1 MLRPDDV
8 VIVTFPRSGTNWTSF
23 LVANA
28 LVHGREESPTLA
40 DFRRVLPGLNGEYF
54 EGRGWAGW
62 RLRVSY
68 RKLPSPRIF
77 SVHAPY
83 DPSFP
88 KVVYVV
94 RDPRDVLV
102 SNFHFQRLVGRD
114 RGAAINEYVMGT
126 VSGADQWPCPWDA
139 HVRDWALS
147 GHPNVIVISYE
158 ELHEDP
164 ARALARILDFAGV
177 DRPQAA
183 VEAAVQAASFE
194 RMRAHEETTGLPPP
208 IQKMRADEQER
219 FIRRGRRGA
228 WQDELDEEC
237 VWAIESAYGETMTAM
252 GYVLS
257 ASPRSPELA
266 AQ

>member
-8 VIVTFPRSGTNWTSF
+8 LIVTFPRSGTNWTSF

-40 DFRRVLPGLNGEYF
+40 DFRRFLPGLNGEYF
-54 EGRGWAGW
+54 EGKGWAGW

-102 SNFHFQRLVGRD
+102 SDFHFQRLVGRGG
-114 RGAAINEYVMGT
+114 GAAIKEHVMGI
-126 VSGADQWPCPWDA
+126 VSGADQWPCAWDA
-139 HVRDWALS
+139 HVRGWALS
-147 GHPNVIVISYE
+147 GRPNVIVVSYE

-164 ARALARILDFAGV
+164 ASVLRRILDFAV
-177 DRPQAA
+177 VERPQAA

-194 RMRAHEETTGLPPP
+194 RMRAH
-208 IQKMRADEQER
+208 
-219 FIRRGRRGA
+219 
-228 WQDELDEEC
+228 
-237 VWAIESAYGETMTAM
+237 
-252 GYVLS
+252 
-257 ASPRSPELA
+257 
-266 AQ
+266 